1 MTCFYFIHPSHG
13 RSRRRTVDYLRSHN
27 NVNKYYFMTYQ
38 ADDEHY
44 IPRAVL
50 LDLEPRVINS
60 IMNSTYSNLFNPE
73 NIYMSKH
80 GGGAGNSWA
89 SGYTQVC
96 ALYLGYYCAH
106 NLIYLSVLSYW
117 KML

>member
-1 MTCFYFIHPSHG
+1 MLYRLALFLFILCKLTLCFTF
-13 RSRRRTVDYLRSHN
+13 
-27 NVNKYYFMTYQ
+27 Q

-60 IMNSTYSNLFNPE
+60 IMNSAYSNLFNPE
-73 NIYMSKH
+73 NVYMSKH

-89 SGYTQVC
+89 SGYTQVSR
-96 ALYLGYYCAH
+96 A
-106 NLIYLSVLSYW
+106 
-117 KML
+117 MLTAT